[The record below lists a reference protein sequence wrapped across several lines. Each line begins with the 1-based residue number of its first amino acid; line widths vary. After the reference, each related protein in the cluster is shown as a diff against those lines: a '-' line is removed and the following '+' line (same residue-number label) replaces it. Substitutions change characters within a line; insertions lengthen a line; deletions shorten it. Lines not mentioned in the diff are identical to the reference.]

1 MIPRSDPVDSIAASW
16 CRPIRI
22 KENAMIDNLESIF
35 NEAMSLAE
43 ALEDEAAYFPSNSRL
58 MYRSAMML
66 RLLALKGSGEDDI
79 AADE

>member
-1 MIPRSDPVDSIAASW
+1 MMSPFIPAIIIILLLRLDK
-16 CRPIRI
+16 RENLQMEI
-22 KENAMIDNLESIF
+22 KTLHD
-35 NEAMSLAE
+35 EAMSLAE
-43 ALEDEAAYFPSNSRL
+43 ALEDEAAYFPANSRL